1 LRCSGIR
8 LQHSARAFFD
18 DPAFFGDIWAGIYD
32 DPGRIDDP
40 AAAVEFLA
48 GLAGDGRV
56 LELAIGTD
64 RVALPLAGRGIAVE
78 GVDAPEAMVER
89 PRAKPRGE
97 SVPVAIG
104 DMADVP
110 VSGRRFRDRKADCS
124 RRGRAAPHLPVPH
137 AGR

>member
-1 LRCSGIR
+1 MRCSGIR

-78 GVDAPEAMVER
+78 GVDAR
-89 PRAKPRGE
+89 RRWWNGRG
-97 SVPVAIG
+97 P
-104 DMADVP
+104 
-110 VSGRRFRDRKADCS
+110 
-124 RRGRAAPHLPVPH
+124 GRAASRSPSPSVIWPTY
-137 AGR
+137 R